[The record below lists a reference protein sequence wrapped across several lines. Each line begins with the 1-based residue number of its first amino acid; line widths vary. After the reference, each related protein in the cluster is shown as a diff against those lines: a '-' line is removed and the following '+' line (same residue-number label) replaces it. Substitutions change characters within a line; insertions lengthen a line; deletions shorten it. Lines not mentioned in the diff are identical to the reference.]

1 MRVTARSVAFALLCL
16 VAGAFRTS
24 AQTETDPSEAARF
37 RLGVL
42 RFTPSIRVSNVGFDN
57 NVFNDADDPRQ
68 DTTAAVGPGVDL
80 WLKMG
85 RSRLSGKASGQYLY
99 FDQYENQRS
108 WNTNVEG
115 RWELPLSRIAPF
127 VRGRRNNTKD
137 RPGYEIDSRVRLI
150 QQEGGAGTSVRLS
163 GKTSLIVEGARTR
176 HRFDDNDAFLGS
188 RIAQSLDRDSDL
200 ESVQFRVQL
209 TPLTTF
215 VVLGEAMQDHF
226 RFSPDRDAHSIKL
239 SPGFALRTG
248 ALISGRVYLGVR
260 RFDGL
265 SSQMPDYT
273 GFVSNV
279 AVSYVRRAT
288 KVDLDVS
295 RDLLYSYEVTQ
306 PYYAQ
311 LDTGLVV
318 TQRFTTRWDVVGRG
332 GRQSLSYQNL
342 TASPLPDRVDH
353 LWQTGAGIGFRFA
366 ESVRLGLDASYYQ
379 RDAADIAVRNYE
391 GLRVGASFS
400 YGLNQ

>member
-1 MRVTARSVAFALLCL
+1 MRVTARSVAFAVLCL
-16 VAGAFRTS
+16 VVLPFRAG
-24 AQTETDPSEAARF
+24 AQTELDPSETARF

-57 NVFNDADDPRQ
+57 NVFNDAEDPKR

-85 RSRLSGKASGQYLY
+85 KSRLSGKTSGQYLY
-99 FDQYENQRS
+99 FDKYDNQRS

-115 RWELPLSRIAPF
+115 RWDLPLSRIAPF

-150 QQEGGAGTSVRLS
+150 QQEGGVGTSVRLS
-163 GKTSLIVEGARTR
+163 GKTSVVVEGARTR
-176 HRFDDNDAFLGS
+176 QRFNDKDPFLGD
-188 RIAQSLDRDSDL
+188 RIAQALDRDSDL

-215 VVLGEAMQDHF
+215 VVLGEALQDRF
-226 RFSPDRDAHSIKL
+226 RYSPERDAHSIRL
-239 SPGFALRTG
+239 SPGFDLRTG
-248 ALISGRVYLGVR
+248 ALISGKVSLGVR

-265 SSQMPDYT
+265 AAQMPDYT

-279 AVSYVRRAT
+279 SVSYVRRAT
-288 KVDLDVS
+288 KVDFNVS
-295 RDLLYSYEVTQ
+295 RDLLYSYEVAQ

-318 TQRFTTRWDVVGRG
+318 TQRVTSRWDIVGRG
-332 GRQSLSYQNL
+332 GRQSLAYQNL
-342 TASPLPDRVDH
+342 TTAPLPDRIDR
-353 LWQTGAGIGFRFA
+353 LWQAGAGIGFRFA
-366 ESVRLGLDASYYQ
+366 ESLRVGLDANYYQ
-379 RDAADIAVRNYE
+379 RDAADPALRNYE